1 MSFRYALFLGW
12 NKKLK
17 DGPQEAA
24 SAVWSCQEE
33 EGFQEER

>member
-12 NKKLK
+12 NKLK